1 MGPRAGLDIR
11 EERKIC
17 CPYGIR
23 TPDRPARNLVT
34 VLTELSRLVLSPV
47 YVKYVVLY
55 VNLKSYAPAPC
66 SYTPNSQTLFRTQCT
81 GTFTVSPRGSRLHTL
96 CSGVSLVTAKQ
107 KKTEATENI
116 RTVAM
121 LLFCDYV
128 TLFQDPKLNGAA
140 VGPNSHV
147 CASVTRLHCS
157 QDI

>member
-1 MGPRAGLDIR
+1 MGPRTGLDIR
-11 EERKIC
+11 VERKIC

-23 TPDRPARNLVT
+23 IPDRPVRNLVT
-34 VLTELSRLVLSPV
+34 VLSYPGSCCHPCTLHT
-47 YVKYVVLY
+47 LY
-55 VNLKSYAPAPC
+55 VNLKSYAPPPC
-66 SYTPNSQTLFRTQCT
+66 SYMPQCT
-81 GTFTVSPRGSRLHTL
+81 GTFTVCPHDSRLLTL

-116 RTVAM
+116 RTVAI
-121 LLFCDYV
+121 LLFYDYV